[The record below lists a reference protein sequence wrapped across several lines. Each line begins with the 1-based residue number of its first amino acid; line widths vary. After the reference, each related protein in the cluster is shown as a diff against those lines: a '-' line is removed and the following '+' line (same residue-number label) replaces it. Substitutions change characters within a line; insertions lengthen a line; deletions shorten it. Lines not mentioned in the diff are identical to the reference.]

1 MQNIESTGFSWVT
14 LAIWRDCG
22 DGTQT
27 AEDCVATSALQAAER
42 LSKRCVV
49 VDGAYR
55 ASNGQVI
62 NFVNNSF
69 AVAGA
74 K

>member
-1 MQNIESTGFSWVT
+1 MQNVESTGYQWVT
-14 LAIWRDCG
+14 LAIWRDRG
-22 DGTQT
+22 DGTT
-27 AEDCVATSALQAAER
+27 THERCVATSALQAAER
-42 LSKRCVV
+42 LSKSWTV

>member
-1 MQNIESTGFSWVT
+1 MKNTKSTVPT
-14 LAIWRDCG
+14 LVRLSVWRDRG

-27 AEDCVATSALQAAER
+27 AEDCVATSTLQAAER
-42 LSKRCVV
+42 LSKRWTV